1 MIVINNMIGGEN
13 YLSAIM
19 VIFGGT
25 GDLTHRK
32 LMPALYNMLL
42 DGLLPEKFRV
52 VSIGRRDK
60 TEEEYRNEVRTSIDK
75 HSRNKVDPD
84 KWAILNDMIKYYRFD
99 FRDLEGYSLLKD
111 YLYQLDKAAGTMG
124 NRIYYLAVAPE
135 YFKTIVQGLYK
146 SKMTKIEG
154 AWSRLVIENP
164 LEKI

>member
-1 MIVINNMIGGEN
+1 MIVNNNMIGGEN
-13 YLSAIM
+13 NLSAIM

-135 YFKTIVQGLYK
+135 YFETIVQGLYK